1 MKVTTRKITLT
12 TPQLAFLSR
21 LVKQSLETTVN
32 YPPARKLVD
41 LGFATQATRMSPIN
55 GRPHPHWYSVT
66 DAGRTHHQSLQ
77 GSGLEGSKV
86 DPSSM
91 LKDTPGGAPEA
102 RVTDTPDI
110 NSLSVGDVIWIQ
122 KSQARFK
129 VTCIDR
135 KVGEDG
141 PLVELRK
148 PSSTK
153 TLYTLMRHARE
164 PGTFVLSSSR
174 TSRDID
180 GWSKVEG
187 S

>member
-1 MKVTTRKITLT
+1 MKEPR
-12 TPQLAFLSR
+12 
-21 LVKQSLETTVN
+21 
-32 YPPARKLVD
+32 
-41 LGFATQATRMSPIN
+41 
-55 GRPHPHWYSVT
+55 T
-66 DAGRTHHQSLQ
+66 DCT
-77 GSGLEGSKV
+77 
-86 DPSSM
+86 
-91 LKDTPGGAPEA
+91 PEA
-102 RVTDTPDI
+102 GTPDL

-153 TLYTLMRHARE
+153 TLYTLMRHAKA

-180 GWSKVEG
+180 GWSKVDG
-187 S
+187 